1 MRNRGIAAA
10 IAIALAAPIAAGA
23 HVNGD
28 LHTHDGRGGGFNAG
42 FGTYNGG
49 FGGAPTPA
57 HRLIEGCPAG
67 LYRLCEAVT
76 GR

>member
-28 LHTHDGRGGGFNAG
+28 LHTHDGHGGGFN
-42 FGTYNGG
+42 TG
-49 FGGAPTPA
+49 FGGSPTPA
-57 HRLIEGCPAG
+57 HRLIDDCPAG